1 MLKQNNSNQDKEG
14 MQDFEEYLK
23 MLEGMEDVQSEDRD
37 MPLLKGIRD
46 EDLNTDDDKNHREY
60 AEFMKRIYDIDID
73 EMADNSSRRLQS
85 KPYEEEESEFNQDYE
100 SDMDKEYLHKLLAAY
115 NDEENDTRIVS
126 PFPFK
131 REDNKPL
138 LRSA

>member
-23 MLEGMEDVQSEDRD
+23 MLEEMEDIHAEDRD
-37 MPLLKGIRD
+37 MPALKGIRD
-46 EDLNTDDDKNHREY
+46 EDLNSDDGVNHREY

-85 KPYEEEESEFNQDYE
+85 KPYGQEESEFNQNYE
-100 SDMDKEYLHKLLAAY
+100 SEMDEEYLHKLMAA
-115 NDEENDTRIVS
+115 
-126 PFPFK
+126 
-131 REDNKPL
+131 
-138 LRSA
+138 